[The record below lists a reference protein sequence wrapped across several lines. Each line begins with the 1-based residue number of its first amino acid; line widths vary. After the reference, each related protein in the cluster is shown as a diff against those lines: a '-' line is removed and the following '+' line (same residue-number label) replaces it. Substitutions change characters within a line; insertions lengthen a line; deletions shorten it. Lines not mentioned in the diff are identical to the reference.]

1 MLNKLLQRQIS
12 KYAGNMD
19 DLPENVVNLLQ
30 VISDSYSHYEKDRKM
45 LERTI
50 ELCSTEMIQLNS
62 KLRKETQELKILFET
77 MVEVFFSVDMQTAQ
91 LIQISKACEI
101 VYGYSVSQFM
111 HNPNLWAELVVGK
124 DKHIV
129 DSIPSKLAL
138 GQPFTMSYRIQ
149 HKNRSIR
156 WLETRMTPTLDKAGK
171 VIRIDGFT
179 SDITERKEAESSL
192 LTSEHRFQ
200 NLIQNTFDAILL
212 VDKDLKMIFVSDSM
226 YRITG
231 YKPEDLIGLKDFSFA
246 HPDDLN
252 MINKFLDDII
262 KHPGKTGSIEYRRL
276 KKDGSYIWCERMVT
290 NLLHDPAINGIVSN
304 LRNIDERKK
313 YEEALKTSNEE
324 LKKSNMELDKFVYS
338 VSHDLRAPLSSIL
351 GLVEFSE
358 TETTDPAV
366 LEDYNSIKKSVK
378 KLDGFI
384 QDILDY
390 SRNSRLE
397 IRQEKINFTEVLN
410 DVTNNLKFMSQAKG
424 NVDIRIDIEDD
435 VDFYTDKSRINII
448 LNNLVS
454 NAIRYHNPLADNS
467 FVKISVTTDEQQV
480 NIIVSDNGI
489 GIEKKYHEKVFDMFY
504 RVSKKSVGSG
514 LGLYIVKETVE
525 RLNGSF
531 QLESEP
537 GVGTRFNIIIP
548 NATKQEQEQHN
559 NKTRKYNLT

>member
-1 MLNKLLQRQIS
+1 MMFNKLLQRQIN
-12 KYAGNMD
+12 KYAGSTD
-19 DLPENVVNLLQ
+19 ALPENITNLLQ
-30 VISDSYSHYEKDRKM
+30 VINDSYSHYEKDRKM

-62 KLRKETQELKILFET
+62 KLRKETQELKTLFEA
-77 MVEVFFSVDMQTAQ
+77 MREVFFSVDMEAVQ
-91 LIQISKACEI
+91 LIQISKACEL
-101 VYGYSVSQFM
+101 VYGHSVGEFM
-111 HNPNLWAELVVGK
+111 ENPNLWAELVVDQ

-129 DSIPSKLAL
+129 ESIFPKLEL
-138 GQPFTMSYRIQ
+138 GQPFIVSYRIR
-149 HKNRSIR
+149 HKDRSIR
-156 WLETRMTPTLDKAGK
+156 WLETRMTPTLNKEGK

-179 SDITERKEAESSL
+179 SDITERKAAESSL
-192 LTSEHRFQ
+192 LQSEHRFQ
-200 NLIQNTFDAILL
+200 NLIQNTFDAIIL
-212 VDKDLKMIFVSDSM
+212 VDKDLKMVFVSDSM

-231 YKPEDLIGLKDFSFA
+231 FKPEELIGIKDFSFA
-246 HPDDLN
+246 HPDDKE
-252 MINKFLDDII
+252 MIYQFLDDIM

-313 YEEALKTSNEE
+313 YEVALKASNEE

-366 LEDYNSIKKSVK
+366 LEDYGSIKKSVK

-397 IRQEKINFTEVLN
+397 IRKEKINFTEVLN

-424 NVDIRIDIEDD
+424 QVDIRIDVQDGP
-435 VDFYTDKSRINII
+435 DFYTDKSRMSII

-454 NAIRYHNPLADNS
+454 NAIRYHNAKDSNPY
-467 FVKISVTTDEQQV
+467 VKISVVPDEHGV
-480 NIIVSDNGI
+480 NITVNDNGI
-489 GIEKKYHEKVFDMFY
+489 GIDKKYHEKIFDMFY

-514 LGLYIVKETVE
+514 LGLYIVKETIE
-525 RLNGSF
+525 RLDGSLH
-531 QLESEP
+531 LESEP
-537 GVGTRFNIIIP
+537 GIGTTFNVIIP
-548 NATKQEQEQHN
+548 NAVNKEQQHN
-559 NKTRKYNLT
+559 LINNYNLI

>member
-1 MLNKLLQRQIS
+1 MFNKLLQRQIS
-12 KYAGNMD
+12 KYAENME
-19 DLPENVVNLLQ
+19 DLPENILNLLQ
-30 VISDSYSHYEKDRKM
+30 VINDSYSHYEKDRKM

-50 ELCSTEMIQLNS
+50 ELCSSEMIQLNS

-77 MVEVFFSVDMQTAQ
+77 MGEVFFSVDMQTAQ

-101 VYGYSVSQFM
+101 VYGYSVSEFM
-111 HNPNLWAELVVGK
+111 HNSNLWAELVVGK
-124 DKHIV
+124 DKHII
-129 DSIPSKLAL
+129 DGIPAKLKRGL
-138 GQPFTMSYRIQ
+138 PFTMSYRIQ
-149 HKNRSIR
+149 HKNRSVR
-156 WLETRMTPTLDKAGK
+156 WLETRMTPTLDKEGK

-192 LTSEHRFQ
+192 LTTEHRFQ

-212 VDKDLKMIFVSDSM
+212 VDKDLRMVFVSDSM

-231 YKPEDLIGLKDFSFA
+231 YKPEELIGVKDFSFA
-246 HPDDLN
+246 HPDDLDR
-252 MINKFLDDII
+252 INKFLDDII

-276 KKDGSYIWCERMVT
+276 RKDGSYIWCERMVT

-313 YEEALKTSNEE
+313 YEEALKMSNEE

-366 LEDYNSIKKSVK
+366 LEDYSSIKKSVK

-397 IRQEKINFTEVLN
+397 IRKEKVNFTEVLN

-424 NVDIRIDIEDD
+424 NVDIRIDIEDEI
-435 VDFYTDKSRINII
+435 DFYTDKSRINII

-467 FVKISVTTDEQQV
+467 FVKITVVTDEQKV
-480 NIIVSDNGI
+480 NITVSDNGI
-489 GIEKKYHEKVFDMFY
+489 GIDKKYHEKIFDMFY

-514 LGLYIVKETVE
+514 LGLYIVKETVD

-531 QLESEP
+531 HLESEP
-537 GVGTRFNIIIP
+537 GIGTTFHIILP
-548 NATKQEQEQHN
+548 NAALQEQQHN
-559 NKTRKYNLT
+559 MMNNYNVI

>member
-1 MLNKLLQRQIS
+1 MMFNKLLQRQIN
-12 KYAGNMD
+12 KYAGSTEA
-19 DLPENVVNLLQ
+19 LPENIVNLLR
-30 VISDSYSHYEKDRKM
+30 VINDSYSHYEKDRKM

-62 KLRKETQELKILFET
+62 KLRKETQELKTLFEA
-77 MVEVFFSVDMQTAQ
+77 MREVFFSVDMESLQ
-91 LIQISKACEI
+91 LIQISKACELI
-101 VYGYSVSQFM
+101 YGHSVSEFM
-111 HNPNLWAELVVGK
+111 ENPNLWAELVIDE

-129 DSIPSKLAL
+129 ENIPSKLEL
-138 GQPFTMSYRIQ
+138 GQPFIMSYRIR

-156 WLETRMTPTLDKAGK
+156 WLETRMTPTLNKEGK

-179 SDITERKEAESSL
+179 SDITERKAAESSL
-192 LTSEHRFQ
+192 LQSEHRFQ
-200 NLIQNTFDAILL
+200 NLIQNTFDAIIL
-212 VDKDLKMIFVSDSM
+212 VDKDLRMVFVSDSM

-231 YKPEDLIGLKDFSFA
+231 FKPEELIGIKDFSFA
-246 HPDDLN
+246 HPDDKEMIHQFLN
-252 MINKFLDDII
+252 DIM

-276 KKDGSYIWCERMVT
+276 RKDGSYIWCERMIT

-313 YEEALKTSNEE
+313 YEVALKTSNEE

-366 LEDYNSIKKSVK
+366 LEDYSSIKKSVK

-397 IRQEKINFTEVLN
+397 IRKEKINFTEVLN

-424 NVDIRIDIEDD
+424 QVDIRIDVQDGP
-435 VDFYTDKSRINII
+435 DFYTDKSRISII

-454 NAIRYHNPLADNS
+454 NAIRYHNAKDNNPY
-467 FVKISVTTDEQQV
+467 VKISVVPDEHEV
-480 NIIVSDNGI
+480 NITVNDNGI
-489 GIEKKYHEKVFDMFY
+489 GIDKKYHEKIFDMFY

-525 RLNGSF
+525 RLNGSLN
-531 QLESEP
+531 LESEP
-537 GVGTRFNIIIP
+537 GIGTTFNVIIP
-548 NATKQEQEQHN
+548 NAAGKEQHN
-559 NKTRKYNLT
+559 LINNYNLI

>member
-1 MLNKLLQRQIS
+1 MTLNKLLQRQIS
-12 KYAGNMD
+12 KHAGTTD
-19 DLPENVVNLLQ
+19 DLPENIVNLLQ

-77 MVEVFFSVDMQTAQ
+77 MGEVFFSVDMETAQ

-101 VYGYSVSQFM
+101 VYGYSVSEFM
-111 HNPNLWAELVVGK
+111 HNSNLWIELVVGK
-124 DKHIV
+124 DKYII
-129 DSIPSKLAL
+129 DSIPAKLML

-156 WLETRMTPTLDKAGK
+156 WLETRMTPTLNKEGK

-192 LTSEHRFQ
+192 EKSEHRFQ

-212 VDKDLKMIFVSDSM
+212 VDKDLRMVFVSNSM
-226 YRITG
+226 HRITG
-231 YKPEDLIGLKDFSFA
+231 YNPEELIGQKDFSFS
-246 HPDDLN
+246 HPDDKDKV
-252 MINKFLDDII
+252 NKFLADIL
-262 KHPGKTGSIEYRRL
+262 KHPGKTGSIEYRKR

-290 NLLHDPAINGIVSN
+290 NLLHDPSINGIVSN

-313 YEEALKTSNEE
+313 YEEALKTSNDE
-324 LKKSNMELDKFVYS
+324 LRKSNMELDKFVYS

-366 LEDYNSIKKSVK
+366 LEDYGSIKKSVK

-397 IRQEKINFTEVLN
+397 IRKEKINFTEVLN
-410 DVTNNLKFMSQAKG
+410 DVTNNLKFMSHAKG
-424 NVDIRIDIEDD
+424 NVDIRIDIHDGEDI
-435 VDFYTDKSRINII
+435 YTDKSRMGII

-454 NAIRYHNPLADNS
+454 NAIRYYNPVSDNP
-467 FVKISVTTDEQQV
+467 FVKVSVIPDEHQV
-480 NIIVSDNGI
+480 RIIVSDNGI
-489 GIEKKYHEKVFDMFY
+489 GIDKKHHEKIFDMFY

-514 LGLYIVKETVE
+514 LGLYIVKETIE
-525 RLNGSF
+525 RLNGSLH
-531 QLESEP
+531 LESEP
-537 GVGTRFNIIIP
+537 EKGTTFNIIIP
-548 NATKQEQEQHN
+548 NAVKKDQQHN
-559 NKTRKYNLT
+559 MIDSNLI

>member
-1 MLNKLLQRQIS
+1 MMLNKLLQRQIS
-12 KYAGNMD
+12 KYAGSTD
-19 DLPENVVNLLQ
+19 TLPENIINLLQ

-50 ELCSTEMIQLNS
+50 ELCSTEMIQLNN
-62 KLRKETQELKILFET
+62 KLRKETQELKTLFEA
-77 MVEVFFSVDMQTAQ
+77 MREVFFSVDMETLQ

-101 VYGYSVSQFM
+101 VYGYSVVEFM
-111 HNPNLWAELVVGK
+111 HNSNLWAELVVK
-124 DKHIV
+124 EDKNIV
-129 DSIPSKLAL
+129 ESIPTQLAM
-138 GQPFTMSYRIQ
+138 GQPFIMSYRIR

-156 WLETRMTPTLDKAGK
+156 WLETRVTPTLNKEGK

-192 LTSEHRFQ
+192 QQSEHRFQ
-200 NLIQNTFDAILL
+200 NLIQNTFDAIIL
-212 VDKDLKMIFVSDSM
+212 VDKDLRMMFLSDSI

-231 YKPEDLIGLKDFSFA
+231 FKPKELIGVRDFSFA
-246 HPDDLN
+246 HPDDKE
-252 MINKFLDDII
+252 MINKFLNDII

-276 KKDGSYIWCERMVT
+276 RKDGSYIWCERMVT

-304 LRNIDERKK
+304 LRDIDERKK
-313 YEEALKTSNEE
+313 YEVALKASNEE

-366 LEDYNSIKKSVK
+366 LEDYGSIKKSVK

-397 IRQEKINFTEVLN
+397 IKKEKINFTEVLN
-410 DVTNNLKFMSQAKG
+410 DVTSNLKFMSQTKG
-424 NVDIRIDIEDD
+424 NVDIRIDVQDGA
-435 VDFYTDKSRINII
+435 DFYTDKSRISII

-454 NAIRYHNPLADNS
+454 NAIRYHNPKDNNP
-467 FVKISVTTDEQQV
+467 FVKISVTPREHEV

-489 GIEKKYHEKVFDMFY
+489 GIDKKYHERIFDMFY

-525 RLNGSF
+525 RLNGSL

-537 GVGTRFNIIIP
+537 ETGTTFTIVIP
-548 NATKQEQEQHN
+548 NADKKERQQDLIN
-559 NKTRKYNLT
+559 YNLI